1 MTNGGGPH
9 GIVTQ
14 AKASTKTRVVER
26 KRKKAKAK
34 RRDAKP
40 SLNRGVA

>member
-9 GIVTQ
+9 GIGTQ
-14 AKASTKTRVVER
+14 AKALPKTKVVER
-26 KRKKAKAK
+26 KRKKAKSK
-34 RRDAKP
+34 RRDVKS